1 VNVMSIAI
9 LKQRLN
15 QSVDNFSEADQV
27 HNKFVKPTKLMKT
40 LALIER
46 KFDDMEN
53 TQPIEEKIAKSI
65 LKLEEHGTDYLTKRD
80 WKNLAWSLSKKLL
93 NYEDKILFTFIGGQL
108 IEQFSKMEPESLKS
122 VYFPLLYSYFAV
134 EQDEINKRPNN
145 WIQLRNILNNNRST
159 LFQATLKPKKWLTTL
174 TDHPEV
180 LSLDPS
186 KRFIRDFLQ
195 NSDDSRVSK
204 QLESLSIAPNSW
216 FWDSLVNSSIKS
228 VKTMKEEDYFKV
240 IPRFL
245 LLLERNPIYTT
256 AILTALLE
264 RYASTSKRAVVHEAL
279 KHTCLTQWDNPQY
292 DSSAGWRNV
301 SLDTKKMVI
310 QWFVRADLEAFF
322 KLFSQ
327 TADVDRFDYWIKFID
342 KISFS
347 QIFLGPAAVQSRH
360 AEHRKFRELNRG
372 RLKNITGSTPSNN
385 AFLLKIDNVHIVDF
399 SDTGNACYGYSDLPF
414 NLSKK
419 NITVH
424 ELKNKP
430 HSIFRNGFGDTIGLS
445 HAGNWEARFDKTLAE
460 LGIFS
465 DQPNGGMSKR
475 RRNRY

>member
-1 VNVMSIAI
+1 MSIAI

-15 QSVDNFSEADQV
+15 QSVNNFSDPAQI
-27 HNKFVKPTKLMKT
+27 HNKFAKPIKLIKT
-40 LALIER
+40 LAIIER

-53 TQPIEEKIAKSI
+53 TQPIEEKIINSI
-65 LKLEEHGTDYLTKRD
+65 SKLEKQGKDYLTKRD

-93 NYEDKILFTFIGGQL
+93 SYEDKILFTFVGSQL
-108 IEQFSKMEPESLKS
+108 IEQFSKMDPELLKT

-145 WIQLRNILNNNRST
+145 WIQLRNILNTNRSR

-186 KRFIRDFLQ
+186 KRFIHDFLY
-195 NSDDSRVSK
+195 NSDDSRVSS

-216 FWDSLVNSSIKS
+216 FWDSLVSSSIKS
-228 VKTMKEEDYFKV
+228 VKTMKEDDYFKV

-245 LLLERNPIYTT
+245 LLLEKNPIYTT

-264 RYASTSKRAVVHEAL
+264 RYASTSRRTLVHEAL
-279 KHTCLTQWDNPQY
+279 KYVCLTQWGNPQY

-301 SLDTKKMVI
+301 SPDTRKMVV

-322 KLFSQ
+322 KLFSH
-327 TADVDRFDYWIKFID
+327 TADVVRFNYWIKFID

-360 AEHRKFRELNRG
+360 AEHRKFRELNHG
-372 RLKNITGSTPSNN
+372 RLKNLVGSTASNN

-419 NITVH
+419 NITVF
-424 ELKNKP
+424 ELKSKP
-430 HSIFRNGFGDTIGLS
+430 HSIFKGEYGQGMGLS
-445 HAGNWEARFDKTLAE
+445 HSGNWEARFDEKLAD
-460 LGIFS
+460 LGVFS
-465 DQPNGGMSKR
+465 SQSNSPKYKKR
-475 RRNRY
+475 Y

>member
-1 VNVMSIAI
+1 MNVMSIAI

-15 QSVDNFSEADQV
+15 QSIDNFSEPDQV
-27 HNKFVKPTKLMKT
+27 HNKFAKPTKLIKT

-53 TQPIEEKIAKSI
+53 AQPIEEKIVNSI
-65 LKLEEHGTDYLTKRD
+65 SKLDKYGKDYLTKRD

-93 NYEDKILFTFIGGQL
+93 SYEDKILFTFIGSQL
-108 IEQFSKMEPESLKS
+108 IEQFSKMEPESLRAI
-122 VYFPLLYSYFAV
+122 YFPLLYGYFAV

-145 WIQLRNILNNNRST
+145 WVQLRNILNSNRSM

-195 NSDDSRVSK
+195 SSDDSRVSS

-216 FWDSLVNSSIKS
+216 FWDSLINSSIKF

-245 LLLERNPIYTT
+245 LLSEKNPIYTT

-264 RYASTSKRAVVHEAL
+264 RYASTSKRTLVHEAL
-279 KHTCLTQWDNPQY
+279 KSVCLTQWGNPQY

-301 SLDTKKMVI
+301 SPETRKMVV

-322 KLFSQ
+322 KLFSH

-347 QIFLGPAAVQSRH
+347 QIFLGSAAVQSRH

-372 RLKNITGSTPSNN
+372 RLKNLTSSTPSNN

-399 SDTGNACYGYSDLPF
+399 SDTGNACYGYNELPF
-414 NLSKK
+414 NLSKQ

-424 ELKNKP
+424 ELKSKQ
-430 HSIFRNGFGDTIGLS
+430 HSIFRNGFDEAVGLS
-445 HAGNWEARFDKTLAE
+445 HAGNWEARFDEKLAE
-460 LGIFS
+460 LGVFAS
-465 DQPNGGMSKR
+465 QSSSPKYKKR
-475 RRNRY
+475 Y

>member
-1 VNVMSIAI
+1 MNVMSIAI

-15 QSVDNFSEADQV
+15 RSVDNFSEADQA
-27 HNKFVKPTKLMKT
+27 HNKFAKPTKLMKT

-53 TQPIEEKIAKSI
+53 TQPIEEKIANSI
-65 LKLEEHGTDYLTKRD
+65 LKLEEHGKDYLTKRD

-108 IEQFSKMEPESLKS
+108 IEQFSKMDTESLKP
-122 VYFPLLYSYFAV
+122 VYFPLLYGYFAV

-159 LFQATLKPKKWLTTL
+159 LFQATLKPKKWLVTL

-180 LSLDPS
+180 ISLDPS

-195 NSDDSRVSK
+195 NIDDSRVSN
-204 QLESLSIAPNSW
+204 QLESLSIVPNSW
-216 FWDSLVNSSIKS
+216 FWDSLINTSIKS

-264 RYASTSKRAVVHEAL
+264 RYAATSKRAVVHEAL
-279 KHTCLTQWDNPQY
+279 KHVCLTQWDNPQY

-301 SLDTKKMVI
+301 SSDTKKMVI

-322 KLFSQ
+322 KLFSH

-372 RLKNITGSTPSNN
+372 RLKNLTSSTPSNN

-414 NLSKK
+414 NLSKQ
-419 NITVH
+419 NITVF
-424 ELKNKP
+424 ELKSKP
-430 HSIFRNGFGDTIGLS
+430 HSIFKGEYGQGMGLS
-445 HAGNWEARFDKTLAE
+445 HSGNWEARFDEKLAE
-460 LGIFS
+460 LGVFS
-465 DQPNGGMSKR
+465 SQSSSSKYKK
-475 RRNRY
+475 RY

>member
-1 VNVMSIAI
+1 MSIAI

-53 TQPIEEKIAKSI
+53 TQPIEEKIANSI
-65 LKLEEHGTDYLTKRD
+65 LKLEEHGKDYLTKRD

-108 IEQFSKMEPESLKS
+108 IEHFSKMDTESLKS

-159 LFQATLKPKKWLTTL
+159 LFQATLKPKKWLITL

-195 NSDDSRVSK
+195 NSDDSRVNN

-216 FWDSLVNSSIKS
+216 FWDSLINTSIKS

-279 KHTCLTQWDNPQY
+279 KHVCLTQWDNPQY

-301 SLDTKKMVI
+301 SSDTKKMVI

-347 QIFLGPAAVQSRH
+347 QIFLGPTAVQSRH
-360 AEHRKFRELNRG
+360 AEHRKFRELNHG

-424 ELKNKP
+424 ELKSKQ
-430 HSIFRNGFGDTIGLS
+430 HSIFKSDSGRATSLS
-445 HAGNWEARFDKTLAE
+445 HSGNWEAKFDKKLAE
-460 LGIFS
+460 LGVFAS
-465 DQPNGGMSKR
+465 QSSSPKYKKR
-475 RRNRY
+475 Y

>member
-1 VNVMSIAI
+1 MNVMSIAI

-15 QSVDNFSEADQV
+15 QSVDKFSEPAQM
-27 HNKFVKPTKLMKT
+27 HNKFARPKKLIKT
-40 LALIER
+40 LELIER

-53 TQPIEEKIAKSI
+53 TQPIEEKIVNSI
-65 LKLEEHGTDYLTKRD
+65 LKLEKHGADYLTKRD

-93 NYEDKILFTFIGGQL
+93 SYEDKILFTFKGSEL
-108 IEQFSKMEPESLKS
+108 IEQFSKMEPDLLKA

-145 WIQLRNILNNNRST
+145 WIGLRNILNTNRST
-159 LFQATLKPKKWLTTL
+159 LFQATLRPKKWLTTL

-186 KRFIRDFLQ
+186 KRFIHDFLH
-195 NSDDSRVSK
+195 NSDDSRVSS

-216 FWDSLVNSSIKS
+216 FWDSLVSSSIKS
-228 VKTMKEEDYFKV
+228 VKAMKEDDYFKV

-245 LLLERNPIYTT
+245 LLLEKKPIYTT

-264 RYASTSKRAVVHEAL
+264 RYASTSKRTLVHEAL
-279 KHTCLTQWDNPQY
+279 KSICLTQWGNPQY
-292 DSSAGWRNV
+292 DSAAGWRNV
-301 SLDTKKMVI
+301 NPDTRKMVV

-360 AEHRKFRELNRG
+360 AEHRKFRELNHG

-399 SDTGNACYGYSDLPF
+399 SDTGNACYGYGDLPF

-424 ELKNKP
+424 ELKSKQ
-430 HSIFRNGFGDTIGLS
+430 HSIFKSDSGRATSLS
-445 HAGNWEARFDKTLAE
+445 HSGNWEAKFDEKLAE
-460 LGIFS
+460 LGVFAS
-465 DQPNGGMSKR
+465 QSSSPKYKKR
-475 RRNRY
+475 Y

>member
-1 VNVMSIAI
+1 MSIAI

-460 LGIFS
+460 LGVFS
-465 DQPNGGMSKR
+465 DQPNGGLSKR

>member
-1 VNVMSIAI
+1 MNVMSIAI

-15 QSVDNFSEADQV
+15 QSIDNFSEADQV
-27 HNKFVKPTKLMKT
+27 HNKFAKPTKLMKT
-40 LALIER
+40 LVLIER

-53 TQPIEEKIAKSI
+53 APPIEEKIAKSI
-65 LKLEEHGTDYLTKRD
+65 LKLEEHGKDYLTKRD

-108 IEQFSKMEPESLKS
+108 IEQFSKMDPESLKS
-122 VYFPLLYSYFAV
+122 VYFPLLYGYFAV

-159 LFQATLKPKKWLTTL
+159 LFQATLKPKKWLITL

-195 NSDDSRVSK
+195 NSDDSRVSN

-216 FWDSLVNSSIKS
+216 FWDSLINTSIKS

-264 RYASTSKRAVVHEAL
+264 RYAATSKRMIVQEAL
-279 KHTCLTQWDNPQY
+279 KNVCLTEWGNPQY

-301 SLDTKKMVI
+301 GSDTRKMVV
-310 QWFVRADLEAFF
+310 QWFVRADLETFF
-322 KLFSQ
+322 TVFSGGADTRRFNYWMRFLKQ
-327 TADVDRFDYWIKFID
+327 VTLSEIFLNNQVMLYPTAQQAEFKKNNLGRFK
-342 KISFS
+342 KISGKSNAANAFMIKIGGFYIVEFS
-347 QIFLGPAAVQSRH
+347 EMNNATYFYRQIPYSSFQEKTHKVDITSLKSTSRAEFYLSHQSAWENSFDR
-360 AEHRKFRELNRG
+360 
-372 RLKNITGSTPSNN
+372 RLKS
-385 AFLLKIDNVHIVDF
+385 
-399 SDTGNACYGYSDLPF
+399 
-414 NLSKK
+414 
-419 NITVH
+419 
-424 ELKNKP
+424 
-430 HSIFRNGFGDTIGLS
+430 
-445 HAGNWEARFDKTLAE
+445 
-460 LGIFS
+460 LGIFP
-465 DQPNGGMSKR
+465 D
-475 RRNRY
+475 

>member
-1 VNVMSIAI
+1 MNVMSIAI

-53 TQPIEEKIAKSI
+53 MQPIEEKIAKSI

-108 IEQFSKMEPESLKS
+108 VEQFSKMEPESLKA
-122 VYFPLLYSYFAV
+122 VYFPLLYGYFAV

-145 WIQLRNILNNNRST
+145 WIQLRNILNSNRST
-159 LFQATLKPKKWLTTL
+159 LFRTTLKPKKWLTTL
-174 TDHPEV
+174 TNHPEV

-186 KRFIRDFLQ
+186 KRFIHDFLY
-195 NSDDSRVSK
+195 NSDDSRVSI

-216 FWDSLVNSSIKS
+216 FWDSLVSSSIKS
-228 VKTMKEEDYFKV
+228 VKTMKEDDYFKV

-245 LLLERNPIYTT
+245 LILEKNPIYTT

-264 RYASTSKRAVVHEAL
+264 RYASTSRRTLVHEAL
-279 KHTCLTQWDNPQY
+279 KYVCLTQWGNPQY
-292 DSSAGWRNV
+292 DSAAGWRNV
-301 SLDTKKMVI
+301 NPDTRKMVV

-322 KLFSQ
+322 TVFGIS
-327 TADVDRFDYWIKFID
+327 ADVRRFNYWMRFLKQVTL
-342 KISFS
+342 SE
-347 QIFLGPAAVQSRH
+347 IFLNDQAMRYPTAQQ
-360 AEHRKFRELNRG
+360 AEFK
-372 RLKNITGSTPSNN
+372 KNN
-385 AFLLKIDNVHIVDF
+385 AGRFKKIVGKSNASNAFMIKIGGFYIIEFSEMNNATYFYRKLPYPPFQEKTGKVEITSLKSTSQAQF
-399 SDTGNACYGYSDLPF
+399 Y
-414 NLSKK
+414 
-419 NITVH
+419 
-424 ELKNKP
+424 
-430 HSIFRNGFGDTIGLS
+430 LS
-445 HAGNWEARFDKTLAE
+445 HQGAWEKSFDRRLQE
-460 LGIFS
+460 LGIFP
-465 DQPNGGMSKR
+465 D
-475 RRNRY
+475 